1 MIIKDNIKGK
11 NMKLLLFDFDGVLVD
26 SLDVYEKT
34 VTDCLN
40 VIGQPLTRGR
50 EEFLEL
56 FEGNFYASLAEKGV
70 DMDKFVTASVDILAK
85 VNYADM
91 KPFDAIRP
99 VLRELKKN
107 HPLVVISSNDTPTIK
122 EALRLYDF
130 EGIFDD
136 VLGSDFMFSK
146 KEKILHVIQKYSV
159 TLEDIYYI
167 GDTTGDIKE
176 GKEAGVKTVGI
187 TWGWHSKDLMAA
199 SRPDHLFD
207 KPEDLLQLN

>member
-1 MIIKDNIKGK
+1 
-11 NMKLLLFDFDGVLVD
+11 MKLLLFDFDGVLVD

-70 DMDKFVTASVDILAK
+70 NMDKFITASVDILSK

-187 TWGWHSKDLMAA
+187 TWGWHSKERMAS